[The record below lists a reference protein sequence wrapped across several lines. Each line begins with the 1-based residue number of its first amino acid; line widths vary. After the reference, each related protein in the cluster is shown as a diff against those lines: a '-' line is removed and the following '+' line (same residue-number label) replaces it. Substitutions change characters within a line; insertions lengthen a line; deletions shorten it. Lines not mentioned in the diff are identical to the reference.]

1 MRQLRNYYSKGKKG
15 ERNISDSKGRISIV
29 GIGPGNLDY
38 LTPAAKDA
46 IEDSEIVIGY
56 KTYLEFVHDLIE
68 DAEVLSSGMR
78 REVDRCDKAV
88 DLALEGNKVAVICS
102 GDPGIYAMAGLV
114 LEIAKGKGQ
123 SAEGQDKLLPIE
135 VIPGVSALNASAAR
149 LGAPLMH
156 DFASISMSDLLTP
169 WELIEKRLEAAA
181 SADFV
186 IAIYNPK
193 SKGRQEHIGKA
204 RDIILKFR
212 SPDTPVG
219 IVRAA
224 TRDDEKIVI
233 TDLNRMLENEID
245 MQSTVII
252 GNSQTFTWEGRM
264 ITPRGYQE
272 KYKLE

>member
-1 MRQLRNYYSKGKKG
+1 M
-15 ERNISDSKGRISIV
+15 
-29 GIGPGNLDY
+29 
-38 LTPAAKDA
+38 
-46 IEDSEIVIGY
+46 
-56 KTYLEFVHDLIE
+56 IE

-78 REVDRCDKAV
+78 REVDRCEKAI
-88 DLALEGNKVAVICS
+88 DLALDGNKVAVICS

-114 LEIAKGKGQ
+114 LEIAKGKMYPEKLRNGAG
-123 SAEGQDKLLPIE
+123 SAEGQDNFPPIE

-156 DFASISMSDLLTP
+156 DFASVSMSDLLTP

-186 IAIYNPK
+186 IVIYNPK

-219 IVRAA
+219 IVKAA

-252 GNSQTFTWEGRM
+252 GNSKTFTWEGRM
-264 ITPRGYQE
+264 ITPRGYGS
-272 KYKLE
+272 KYTLE

>member
-1 MRQLRNYYSKGKKG
+1 M
-15 ERNISDSKGRISIV
+15 
-29 GIGPGNLDY
+29 
-38 LTPAAKDA
+38 
-46 IEDSEIVIGY
+46 
-56 KTYLEFVHDLIE
+56 IE

-78 REVDRCDKAV
+78 REVDRCEKAI
-88 DLALEGNKVAVICS
+88 DLALDGNKVAVICS

-114 LEIAKGKGQ
+114 LEIAKGKGER
-123 SAEGQDKLLPIE
+123 AEDKNDFPEIE
-135 VIPGVSALNASAAR
+135 IIPGVSALNASAAR

-186 IAIYNPK
+186 IVIYNPK

-212 SPDTPVG
+212 SPGTPVG

-264 ITPRGYQE
+264 ITPRGYGS
-272 KYKLE
+272 KYTLE

>member
-1 MRQLRNYYSKGKKG
+1 
-15 ERNISDSKGRISIV
+15 
-29 GIGPGNLDY
+29 
-38 LTPAAKDA
+38 
-46 IEDSEIVIGY
+46 
-56 KTYLEFVHDLIE
+56 
-68 DAEVLSSGMR
+68 MR

-114 LEIAKGKGQ
+114 LEIAKGKAQ
-123 SAEGQDKLLPIE
+123 SAEGQDKLPPIE

-169 WELIEKRLEAAA
+169 WELIERRLEAAA

>member
-1 MRQLRNYYSKGKKG
+1 
-15 ERNISDSKGRISIV
+15 
-29 GIGPGNLDY
+29 
-38 LTPAAKDA
+38 
-46 IEDSEIVIGY
+46 
-56 KTYLEFVHDLIE
+56 
-68 DAEVLSSGMR
+68 MR

-88 DLALEGNKVAVICS
+88 DLALDGNKVAVICS

-114 LEIAKGKGQ
+114 LEIARGKGQ
-123 SAEGQDKLLPIE
+123 RAERNSLPIE
-135 VIPGVSALNASAAR
+135 IIPGISALNASAAR

-264 ITPRGYQE
+264 ITPRGYQK

>member
-1 MRQLRNYYSKGKKG
+1 
-15 ERNISDSKGRISIV
+15 
-29 GIGPGNLDY
+29 
-38 LTPAAKDA
+38 
-46 IEDSEIVIGY
+46 
-56 KTYLEFVHDLIE
+56 
-68 DAEVLSSGMR
+68 MR

>member
-1 MRQLRNYYSKGKKG
+1 MNH
-15 ERNISDSKGRISIV
+15 
-29 GIGPGNLDY
+29 

-46 IEDSEIVIGY
+46 IENAEIVIGY
-56 KTYLEFVHDLIE
+56 KTYLEFVQDLIE

-114 LEIAKGKGQ
+114 LEIAKGKAQ
-123 SAEGQDKLLPIE
+123 SAEGQDKLPPIE

-149 LGAPLMH
+149 LGAPIMH

-204 RDIILKFR
+204 REIILKFR